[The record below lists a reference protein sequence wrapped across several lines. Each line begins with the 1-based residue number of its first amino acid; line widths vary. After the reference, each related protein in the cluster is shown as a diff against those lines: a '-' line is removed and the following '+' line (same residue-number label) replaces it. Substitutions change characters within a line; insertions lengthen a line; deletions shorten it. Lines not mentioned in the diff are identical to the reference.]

1 MDLSKAFDCL
11 PHDLLI
17 AKLAAYGLGY
27 RSLRFLWSYLTNRKM
42 RVRVGSALS
51 EWLNI
56 LLGVPQGSMLGPILF
71 NIFINDLFL
80 LNLESQI
87 CNFADDNTLYSC
99 DISLDALIQKLH
111 KDSASVVKWFRYNEM
126 VVNPDKF
133 QIMFLGCNDLKVSL
147 DIDTFNITST
157 DTVKLLGITLDNKL
171 NFNSHIEGICK
182 KANQKISAL
191 FRIRKYLDREK
202 AKLLSNSFILS
213 HLRYCS
219 LIWMFCS
226 KLSARKIASTQRR
239 AIRAIEI
246 DFDTPSELLL
256 LKYDFETIHITN
268 LRMLLIEVY
277 KSLHRLNPEFMWELF
292 QPKHIN
298 VNLRCGK
305 PLTLPK
311 SSVCTTNSLVFRAIL
326 AWNNLPS
333 FLKEAPSLAKFKSCI
348 TKERVFYCQCKGC
361 I

>member
-1 MDLSKAFDCL
+1 
-11 PHDLLI
+11 
-17 AKLAAYGLGY
+17 
-27 RSLRFLWSYLTNRKM
+27 M
-42 RVRVGSALS
+42 RVCVGSALS

-56 LLGVPQGSMLGPILF
+56 ILGVPQGSILGPILF

-99 DISLDALIQKLH
+99 DISLDKLIQKLH
-111 KDSASVVKWFRYNEM
+111 KDSISIIKWFRYNEM
-126 VVNPDKF
+126 VVNPEKF
-133 QIMFLGCNDLKVSL
+133 QIMFLGCNNVKVSM
-147 DIDTFNITST
+147 DIDKCKITST

-202 AKLLSNSFILS
+202 AKLLSNSFVLS
-213 HLRYCS
+213 HFRYCS

-226 KLSARKIASTQRR
+226 KLSAQKIASTQRR
-239 AIRAIEI
+239 AIRAVEL
-246 DFDTPSELLL
+246 DFDTPSDLLL
-256 LKYDFETIHITN
+256 PKYGFEAIHTTN
-268 LRMLLIEVY
+268 LRLLLIEVY
-277 KSLHRLNPEFMWELF
+277 KSLHKINPEFMWDLF
-292 QPKHIN
+292 QYKHISI
-298 VNLRCGK
+298 NLRCGK
-305 PLTLPK
+305 LLTLPK
-311 SSVCTTNSLVFRAIL
+311 SSVCTTTSLVFRAIL

-333 FLKEAPSLAKFKSCI
+333 FLKEAQTLAKFKSS
-348 TKERVFYCQCKGC
+348 TAKERVFCCQCKGC